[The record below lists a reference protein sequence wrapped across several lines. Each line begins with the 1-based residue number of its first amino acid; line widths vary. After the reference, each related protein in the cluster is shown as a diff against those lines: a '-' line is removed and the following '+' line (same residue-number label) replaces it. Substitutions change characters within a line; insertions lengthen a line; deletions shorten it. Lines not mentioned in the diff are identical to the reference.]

1 VVVVEEGC
9 SHCSAEVVVH
19 RAVVVEQLHPVA
31 EEVPGHTVGGKS
43 LYLEAQ
49 LEQVEH
55 HKQFGDHSQDNHR
68 NHSLVRLAELVVAK
82 VQLDGQEQTHNLFD
96 DFAAMVQLKIR
107 RRDLGVLAAMVQGLP
122 WAVSPMVVSRHRRQH
137 HTNLADRNH
146 PARPRCDPLRSQK
159 DFLKVLA

>member
-19 RAVVVEQLHPVA
+19 QAVVVEQLHPVA

-43 LYLEAQ
+43 LYREAQ
-49 LEQVEH
+49 PEEVEH
-55 HKQFGDHSQDNHR
+55 HKQFGYHSQDNHR
-68 NHSLVRLAELVVAK
+68 NHSPVRLVQLVVAK

-107 RRDLGVLAAMVQGLP
+107 RRDPNVLAAMVQVLP
-122 WAVSPMVVSRHRRQH
+122 WAVSPMVVSRHRHHH

-146 PARPRCDPLRSQK
+146 PARPRCDPLGGQK
-159 DFLKVLA
+159 GFLRVLA